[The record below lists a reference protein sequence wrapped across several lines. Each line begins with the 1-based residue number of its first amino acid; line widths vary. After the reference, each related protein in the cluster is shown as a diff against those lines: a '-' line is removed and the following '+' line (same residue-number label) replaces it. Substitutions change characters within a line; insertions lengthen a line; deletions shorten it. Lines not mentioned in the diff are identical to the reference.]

1 MEEKNG
7 RCEPFNKRKM
17 KLKIVKKCLSAGIAV
32 IFLCMCFTPAFA
44 EVATVSLGDADRD
57 GKIGAGDA
65 RQILRFSVGLDNPDL
80 DDLNVCD
87 VNGDGAI
94 GSADARIILRVTV
107 GIDDLNGKIV
117 AVGEND
123 PEPAE
128 EPAPAEEE
136 PQPAEEE
143 PAPAEEEPQ
152 PVYEVDPNDQ
162 EMLAIVIAQEV
173 GGLSMELK
181 LMVGNVVINRVNH
194 WLYPNTIYE
203 VLTQPKQYS
212 GICSRGFVWPRWM
225 GEADKYECRV
235 AAYRLLSGERVM
247 PANVLFQSSQPFGD
261 GIYAYYPTQWYPIY
275 FCYTNL

>member
-7 RCEPFNKRKM
+7 KHSRSTEKM
-17 KLKIVKKCLSAGIAV
+17 RLKIVKKCLSAGIAV

-57 GKIGAGDA
+57 GNIGAGDA

-80 DDLNVCD
+80 NDLNVCD

-94 GSADARIILRVTV
+94 GSADARIVVRVTV

-117 AVGEND
+117 SVGNSDSAPAEE

-128 EPAPAEEE
+128 APQPVEE
-136 PQPAEEE
+136 PQPA
-143 PAPAEEEPQ
+143 EEPQ

-173 GGLSMELK
+173 GGLPMELK

-212 GICSRGFVWPRWM
+212 GICSMGFTWPRWM
-225 GEADKYECRV
+225 GESDKYECRV